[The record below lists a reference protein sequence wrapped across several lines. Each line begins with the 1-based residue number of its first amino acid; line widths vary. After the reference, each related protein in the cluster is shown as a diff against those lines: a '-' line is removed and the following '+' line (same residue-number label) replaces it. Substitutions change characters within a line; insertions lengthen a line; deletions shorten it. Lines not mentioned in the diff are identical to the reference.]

1 MYIQVTPTPLCTVLS
16 QGGEIPSVIAVL
28 IAVLL
33 CLLAYLVQHLLME
46 ESEGINETGQ
56 QLAFSD
62 LILLNKTDLVT
73 AEQLEKVKQQ
83 VRRINTTARLVECR
97 LNTEGGRPPLNE
109 LLNSHAFSVDKAL
122 QVDASFMDSD
132 SGSDCDEHDSDSED
146 EDSTQ
151 GPSMQQEQL
160 TAGTGTEQRSTADKG
175 DAVSVAQASGS
186 GAAADIAGDAGA
198 SSAGPSSRKDSATD
212 AGASSSGQE
221 TKAQTVGQK
230 RGSEVTE
237 WLARSKRRHV
247 EEHCGDN
254 CEECEIKAGKVQPVS
269 LGAEAVGRGAV

>member
-1 MYIQVTPTPLCTVLS
+1 
-16 QGGEIPSVIAVL
+16 
-28 IAVLL
+28 
-33 CLLAYLVQHLLME
+33 ME

-73 AEQLEKVKQQ
+73 DEQLEKVKQS

-97 LNTEGGRPPLNE
+97 LNTDGGRPPLNE

-132 SGSDCDEHDSDSED
+132 SGSDCDEAGSDSED

-151 GPSMQQEQL
+151 GPSMQQEQQ
-160 TAGTGTEQRSTADKG
+160 TTGTTGTEQRSTADKG
-175 DAVSVAQASGS
+175 DAGSVAQASGS
-186 GAAADIAGDAGA
+186 GAAAENAGDAGA
-198 SSAGPSSRKDSATD
+198 SSAGPSSGKDSATAYGAG
-212 AGASSSGQE
+212 AGASSSGQKRKE
-221 TKAQTVGQK
+221 AGSAVVGQK

-237 WLARSKRRHV
+237 WLAKSKRRHV
-247 EEHCGDN
+247 DEHCGDN
-254 CEECEIKAGKVQPVS
+254 CEECDIKTGQIQMVS
-269 LGAEAVGRGAV
+269 LGAAH